1 MRTTASW
8 IVTCSAALILATS
21 PAMAQRE
28 RTYGGE
34 SASTSPAAPSPTSVF
49 KTVDGVVV
57 KAVAAEKALY
67 LTEADTDAQLKVA
80 LDDST
85 KVRVDKQK
93 GGLEL
98 IPSLKAGT
106 PIRVVVNTET
116 GVAVSVKSRA
126 PGETA
131 KSKRKAD

>member
-34 SASTSPAAPSPTSVF
+34 SASTSPAAPTSVF

-57 KAVAAEKALY
+57 KADAAEKALY
-67 LTEADTDAQLKVA
+67 LTEADTDAQFKVA

-106 PIRVVVNTET
+106 AIRVVVNTET

>member
-34 SASTSPAAPSPTSVF
+34 SASTSPAAPTSVF

-57 KAVAAEKALY
+57 KADAAEKALY

>member
-34 SASTSPAAPSPTSVF
+34 SASTSPAAPTSVF

-57 KAVAAEKALY
+57 KADAAEKALY

-106 PIRVVVNTET
+106 AIRVVVNTET

>member
-34 SASTSPAAPSPTSVF
+34 SASTSPAAPTSVF

-57 KAVAAEKALY
+57 KADAAEKALY

-85 KVRVDKQK
+85 KVRGDKQK